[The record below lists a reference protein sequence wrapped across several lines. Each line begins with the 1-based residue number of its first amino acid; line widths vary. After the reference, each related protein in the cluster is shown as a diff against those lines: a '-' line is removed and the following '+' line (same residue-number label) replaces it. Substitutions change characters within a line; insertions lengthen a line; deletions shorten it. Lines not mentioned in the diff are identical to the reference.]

1 MCALA
6 APRPLQL
13 TWWPLFRD
21 SAFYVISLI
30 TLSCFFV
37 ISSKDL
43 IEWWEAMTLFL
54 MYLLYVFI
62 MYVNVDIF
70 RVSERDL

>member
-6 APRPLQL
+6 APRPLVL

-21 SAFYVISLI
+21 ATFYVISLI
-30 TLSCFFV
+30 TLSSFFV
-37 ISSKDL
+37 VSSKDL
-43 IEWWEAMTLFL
+43 IEWWEAAILFC

-62 MYVNVDIF
+62 MYINVDIF
-70 RVSERDL
+70 RVSDRHL

>member
-1 MCALA
+1 
-6 APRPLQL
+6 LQL